1 MNMKL
6 STKNVAT
13 LLVAASLAAAAP
25 GISQLT
31 VSKKRRE
38 SRFDRLLQRHDRKGE
53 LRAELLSMSAQD
65 FRQAIRTTSLDTLI
79 NQSGMGTKRAFRMA
93 LVGRLR
99 DELLS
104 RGWTRARIERYVLIR
119 AVRMA

>member
-1 MNMKL
+1 MKL

-65 FRQAIRTTSLDTLI
+65 FRQAIRTASLDTLI
-79 NQSGMGTKRAFRMA
+79 SQSGMGTKRAFRMA